1 MNDTPEETSRGDRR
15 GQPTSPWAV
24 FLPGG
29 RRMRHRRDAE
39 HRQPYFVDRFS
50 CLTLVLVLLFLAA
63 TVADGVLTIH
73 LLDSGCEEI
82 NPLMGRVI
90 QEGAT
95 AFLLCKYA
103 LTAAGI
109 PFLLVFQ
116 NHYLFRTRFRVGY
129 LLPVF
134 VGLYAI
140 LLAYQLHLCVL
151 VAG

>member
-15 GQPTSPWAV
+15 EQPTSPWAV

-29 RRMRHRRDAE
+29 RRLRHRRAVE
-39 HRQPYFVDRFS
+39 HRQAYFVDRFS
-50 CLTLVLVLLFLAA
+50 CWTFVLVLLLLSA
-63 TVADGVLTIH
+63 TIADGVLTLH
-73 LLDSGCEEI
+73 LLDSGGEEI
-82 NPLMGRVI
+82 NPLMDRVI

-103 LTAAGI
+103 LTAAGLPI
-109 PFLLVFQ
+109 LLVFQ

-129 LLPVF
+129 LLPAF

-140 LLAYQLHLCVL
+140 LLTYQLHLCIL